1 MSALRTRLPR
11 AGGRRSPPRRLW
23 YVPAALVRAPRPTR
37 TFPPRSPIA
46 LASLSAL
53 PSPSS
58 HALPPHPL
66 TLSHRA
72 LATHQVMTTLACVG
86 LARWSFVASSPSLP
100 AVGGINL
107 RCPRGM
113 LEPTSRGPNPDKF
126 PGTLTAGL
134 SHYADHVYIICTDQ
148 CDMTV
153 PEEFGPNVMM
163 LNGYELDKCNG
174 IDLPEY
180 NHWIKASQ
188 SHQHAITHAKK
199 VGAKIAMVI
208 EQDAAADPDLE
219 WSMGN
224 WAELNAALDGAASGW
239 NMVRLGYRPMQLE
252 LGPDAETCPQEACRC
267 QQVGEMLCWL
277 PYAGCDLRASDMY
290 MIHERAFD
298 RYTGALTGG
307 NIVDNGV
314 LQGIDKQLV
323 VTPQVSYQTQASSD
337 YSSLEHQK
345 DVSTLFL
352 ERCHLGVTRTQARL
366 AAEAEAGARDAAT
379 LGIGAAGNRGSDA
392 VAPRAIDLG
401 ALGTVEV
408 GEAAGGLFEALE
420 RRRSNAATAV
430 EALGGSDALR
440 RAQRRLGND

>member
-1 MSALRTRLPR
+1 
-11 AGGRRSPPRRLW
+11 
-23 YVPAALVRAPRPTR
+23 
-37 TFPPRSPIA
+37 
-46 LASLSAL
+46 
-53 PSPSS
+53 
-58 HALPPHPL
+58 
-66 TLSHRA
+66 
-72 LATHQVMTTLACVG
+72 MTTLACAD

-113 LEPTSRGPNPDKF
+113 LKPTSRGPNPAKF

-208 EQDAAADPDLE
+208 EQDAAEDPDLE

-224 WAELNAALDGAASGW
+224 WAELNAALDGAASRW

-345 DVSTLFL
+345 DVSALFL

-379 LGIGAAGNRGSDA
+379 LGKSRNRGSEA

-420 RRRSNAATAV
+420 RRRSTAATAV
-430 EALGGSDALR
+430 EAFGGSDALR